1 MNLFSVLTI
10 SMMCHVNT
18 AAASQKLSGQD
29 LELPVKMSFAQVL
42 EVGLTHNLDTHLA
55 LEDIQKAHSLLLKA
69 RSSSLPSL
77 DALASLTR
85 LNRERHMNNTMIA
98 AQNQQ
103 AINATLLVPL
113 IAPRAWGDW
122 SEGKTAE
129 NVAKQNSLQVRRQ
142 IALVIA
148 QAYLTIISQT
158 NVVAVNQTAVQTD
171 RAHFEYAHA
180 RFTGGVGNR
189 LDELR
194 ANQELANSEAQLE
207 NAEANLV
214 YAREALGLLIGYDR
228 PIDVEG
234 ELPLE
239 PAPVQQ
245 DALEHSE
252 KTRADFLLLKQQF
265 AQAEQIRKHSWRD
278 FSPDL
283 LGSGYIFYSHPGTPS
298 IPLFG
303 WQLQLILQIPI
314 YDGSLRYANKLTREI
329 QARQAAIKLE
339 NGARQV
345 RSEVRVAYSTV
356 KHARAALVASER
368 GAQQASDA
376 LKLANAA
383 YRAGTVNNL
392 EVIDA
397 ERVNRDAQ
405 INSILAENALD
416 LARLQ
421 LAAAAGNFP

>member
-1 MNLFSVLTI
+1 MNLFSVITVSL
-10 SMMCHVNT
+10 MCHI
-18 AAASQKLSGQD
+18 SGVVGSPNSS
-29 LELPVKMSFAQVL
+29 LENHITPVKMSFPQVL
-42 EVGLTHNLDTHLA
+42 EVGLQHNLDAHLA
-55 LEDIQKAHSLLLKA
+55 LEDIQKAHSLLMKA
-69 RSSSLPSL
+69 RASSLPSL
-77 DALASLTR
+77 NALGSLTR
-85 LNRERHMNNTMIA
+85 LNKERHMNNTMIA
-98 AQNQQ
+98 AQDQQ
-103 AINATLLVPL
+103 AINATLVLPL

-122 SEGKTAE
+122 TEGKTAE
-129 NVAKQNSLQVRRQ
+129 DVAKQNSLQVRRQ
-142 IALVIA
+142 IALAIA
-148 QAYLTIISQT
+148 QAYLSIISQT
-158 NVVAVNQTAVQTD
+158 NVVAVNQTAVETD

-207 NAEANLV
+207 NAQANLV

-228 PIDVEG
+228 PIDVDG

-239 PAPVQQ
+239 PAPAQQ
-245 DALEHSE
+245 DALLHSE
-252 KTRADFLLLKQQF
+252 SLRPDLVLLKQQF

-278 FSPDL
+278 FSPNL

-303 WQLQLILQIPI
+303 WQLQLLLEIPL
-314 YDGSLRYANKLTREI
+314 YDGSLRYANKRTREI
-329 QARQAAIKLE
+329 QARQAALKLE

-356 KHARAALVASER
+356 KHARAAYIASER
-368 GAQQASDA
+368 AAQQASDA

-383 YRAGTVNNL
+383 YRVGTVNNL

-421 LAAAAGNFP
+421 LAAAAGCFP